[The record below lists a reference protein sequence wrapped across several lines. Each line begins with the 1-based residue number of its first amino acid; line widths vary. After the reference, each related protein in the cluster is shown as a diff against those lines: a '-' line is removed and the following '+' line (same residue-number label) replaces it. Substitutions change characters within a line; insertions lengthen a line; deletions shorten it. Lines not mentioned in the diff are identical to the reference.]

1 MDKVFGRCDNRG
13 LEAPRMTQSGNN
25 RAMLPAL
32 LQAIARPGPIVILPH
47 DNPDPDALASAA
59 TLTYLFRELGKR
71 DATIALGG
79 IVGRAE
85 NRAML
90 TYLNIN
96 LIPVSSI
103 GFAAETIV
111 ALVDTQPGRSNNSLP
126 EGVTPTIVIDHHPAY
141 ADYGAVPYL
150 DLRTDYGATSTILA
164 EYLRESRLPID
175 AKIATALFY
184 GIAAE
189 TQDLGRESTAADVSA
204 SMFLYPHTNKR
215 RLAKIENARV
225 PKEYFKGFRDA
236 IEEARVY
243 DKIVISVL
251 HDVQYPDMVAEV
263 ADFLLRLDGIEWA
276 AAMGFYNKW
285 LHVSLRTTNRD
296 LNAGDLLQKVL
307 GSKSAGGHDM
317 IAGGRVRVEEGGVA
331 MEKAAVRIKDRL
343 LKSLGV
349 ETSNPKA
356 LVA

>member
-1 MDKVFGRCDNRG
+1 MATLASRG
-13 LEAPRMTQSGNN
+13 ALASLLGALDHSGP
-25 RAMLPAL
+25 L
-32 LQAIARPGPIVILPH
+32 VILPH

-59 TLTYLFRELGKR
+59 ALKYMFAALARKE
-71 DATIALGG
+71 AQIALGG

-90 TYLNIN
+90 TYLNIT
-96 LIPVSSI
+96 LVPV
-103 GFAAETIV
+103 GEMAFDRNTAV
-111 ALVDTQPGRSNNSLP
+111 VLVDTQPGRSNNSLP
-126 EGVTPTIVIDHHPAY
+126 EGVTPTVVIDHHPAY
-141 ADYGAVPYL
+141 SDYGSVPFL

-189 TQDLGRESTAADVSA
+189 TQDLGREATAADVAA
-204 SMFLYPHTNKR
+204 SMFLYPYTNKR

-236 IEEARVY
+236 IEEAKVY
-243 DKIVISVL
+243 DKIIISVL

-276 AAMGFYNKW
+276 AAMGFFNKW

-296 LNAGDLLQKVL
+296 LNAGDILQEVL

-349 ETSNPKA
+349 ESSNPKA

>member
-1 MDKVFGRCDNRG
+1 
-13 LEAPRMTQSGNN
+13 
-25 RAMLPAL
+25 MLPAL
-32 LQAIARPGPIVILPH
+32 LQAIARPGPIVIIPH

-59 TLTYLFRELGKR
+59 TLTHLFRELGKR
-71 DATIALGG
+71 DASIALGG

-103 GFAAETIV
+103 DLTSEAVV

-126 EGVTPTIVIDHHPAY
+126 EGVTPTVVIDHHPAY
-141 ADYGAVPYL
+141 SDYGSVPFL

-189 TQDLGRESTAADVSA
+189 TQDLGREATAADVAA
-204 SMFLYPHTNKR
+204 SMFLYPYTNKR

-236 IEEARVY
+236 IEEAKVY
-243 DKIVISVL
+243 DKII
-251 HDVQYPDMVAEV
+251 
-263 ADFLLRLDGIEWA
+263 I
-276 AAMGFYNKW
+276 
-285 LHVSLRTTNRD
+285 
-296 LNAGDLLQKVL
+296 
-307 GSKSAGGHDM
+307 
-317 IAGGRVRVEEGGVA
+317 
-331 MEKAAVRIKDRL
+331 
-343 LKSLGV
+343 
-349 ETSNPKA
+349 
-356 LVA
+356 

>member
-1 MDKVFGRCDNRG
+1 
-13 LEAPRMTQSGNN
+13 MTQAANN

-59 TLTYLFRELGKR
+59 TLGYLFRQLAKR
-71 DATIALGG
+71 DAAIALGG

-90 TYLNIN
+90 TYLNIA
-96 LIPVSSI
+96 LVPVSSI
-103 GFAAETIV
+103 EFSADTIV

-126 EGVTPTIVIDHHPAY
+126 EGTTPTVVIDHHPPY
-141 ADYGAVPYL
+141 ADYGAIPFL
-150 DLRTDYGATSTILA
+150 DLRSDYGATSTILA
-164 EYLRESRLPID
+164 EYLRESRLPIES
-175 AKIATALFY
+175 KIATALFY

-189 TQDLGRESTAADVSA
+189 TQDLGRETNPADVAA
-204 SMFLYPHTNKR
+204 SQFLYAYANKR

-225 PKEYFKGFRDA
+225 PAEYFRGFRDA
-236 IEEARVY
+236 IEEAKVY
-243 DKIVISVL
+243 GNVVISVL
-251 HDVQYPDMVAEV
+251 PEVQYPDMVAEV
-263 ADFLLRLDGIEWA
+263 ADFLLRLDGVEWA
-276 AAMGFYNKW
+276 ATMGFYNKW

-296 LNAGDLLQKVL
+296 INAGDLLQKVL

-317 IAGGRVRVEEGGVA
+317 IAGGRVRVEEGGVG
-331 MEKAAVRIKDRL
+331 MEKTAVRIKDRL

-349 ETSNPKA
+349 EGSTPKT
-356 LVA
+356 LVT